1 MVNGEAMGC
10 RFQHEDCTDRHRRDF
25 KIVVDGGP
33 IPQWPI
39 WFADSSSQNALIP
52 AKIRESLIPKLCQ
65 RNDIIVEFNKLCQ
78 HIENYGDS
86 DDRPPNIYRETATLE
101 G

>member
-1 MVNGEAMGC
+1 MG
-10 RFQHEDCTDRHRRDF
+10 RQWGAASNTKTASTATDTTSRSSWMAC
-25 KIVVDGGP
+25 P
-33 IPQWPI
+33 IPQWLI
-39 WFADSSSQNALIP
+39 WFADSLSQNALIP
-52 AKIRESLIPKLCQ
+52 VKIGESLIPKLCQ